1 MIKVGSMIQSKYIL
15 SSGKQGNLGL
25 VMDLRNTEGTFGG
38 VVEAGAALAHVY
50 YPKTRTFGWV
60 VAKDMKVVA

>member
-1 MIKVGSMIQSKYIL
+1 MIEVGSMVQSKYRL
-15 SSGKQGNLGL
+15 SSGKEGNLGL
-25 VMDLRNTEGTFGG
+25 VMDLRNTAE
-38 VVEAGAALAHVY
+38 EADALAHVY

>member
-1 MIKVGSMIQSKYIL
+1 MIKVGNMVQSKYVL
-15 SSGKQGNLGL
+15 SDGKEGNLGL
-25 VMDLRNTEGTFGG
+25 VMDLRNTAE
-38 VVEAGAALAHVY
+38 EADALAHVY

>member
-1 MIKVGSMIQSKYIL
+1 MIKVGNMVQSKYRL
-15 SSGKQGNLGL
+15 SSGKEGNRGL
-25 VMDLRNTEGTFGG
+25 VMDLRNTAE
-38 VVEAGAALAHVY
+38 EADALAHVY

>member
-1 MIKVGSMIQSKYIL
+1 MIKVGSMVQSKYRL
-15 SSGKQGNLGL
+15 SSGKEGNLGL
-25 VMDLRNTEGTFGG
+25 VMEMRNTEEEAFG
-38 VVEAGAALAHVY
+38 LAHVY

>member
-1 MIKVGSMIQSKYIL
+1 MIKVGSMVQSKYRL
-15 SSGKQGNLGL
+15 SSGKEGNLGL
-25 VMDLRNTEGTFGG
+25 VMDLRNTAE
-38 VVEAGAALAHVY
+38 EASAVAHIY

>member
-1 MIKVGSMIQSKYIL
+1 MIEVGSMVQSKYRL
-15 SSGKQGNLGL
+15 SSGKEGNLGL
-25 VMDLRNTEGTFGG
+25 VMDLRNTAE
-38 VVEAGAALAHVY
+38 EANALAHVY

>member
-1 MIKVGSMIQSKYIL
+1 MIEVGNMVQSKYVL
-15 SSGKQGNLGL
+15 SSGKEGNLGL
-25 VMDLRNTEGTFGG
+25 VMELRNTEEEAFG
-38 VVEAGAALAHVY
+38 LAHVY

>member
-1 MIKVGSMIQSKYIL
+1 MIKVGSMVQSKYRL
-15 SSGKQGNLGL
+15 SSGKYGNLGL
-25 VMDLRNTEGTFGG
+25 VMEMRNTASLVTDEIAT
-38 VVEAGAALAHVY
+38 VAHVY

>member
-1 MIKVGSMIQSKYIL
+1 MIEVGSMVQSKYRV
-15 SSGKQGNLGL
+15 SSGKEGNLGL
-25 VMDLRNTEGTFGG
+25 VMDLRNTAE
-38 VVEAGAALAHVY
+38 EADALAHVY

>member
-1 MIKVGSMIQSKYIL
+1 MIKVGNMVQSKYVL
-15 SSGKQGNLGL
+15 SSGKEGNLGL
-25 VMDLRNTEGTFGG
+25 VMEMRNTVNHGG
-38 VVEAGAALAHVY
+38 EVGAVVHVY

>member
-1 MIKVGSMIQSKYIL
+1 MIKVGSMVQSKYRL
-15 SSGKQGNLGL
+15 SSGKYGNRGL
-25 VMDLRNTEGTFGG
+25 VMEMRNT
-38 VVEAGAALAHVY
+38 VNHAGEVGAVAHVY